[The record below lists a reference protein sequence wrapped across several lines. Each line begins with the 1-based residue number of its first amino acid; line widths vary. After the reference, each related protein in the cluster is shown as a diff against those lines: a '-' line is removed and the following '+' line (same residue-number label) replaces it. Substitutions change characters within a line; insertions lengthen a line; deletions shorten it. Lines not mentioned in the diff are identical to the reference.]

1 MSSVNTNLYTDAGG
15 HLIERSYR
23 LVVVSGPDAGLT
35 HTVDSGTTMVGTHA
49 DNDIVLTDS
58 TVSRYHLELQVK
70 REGLAVKDL
79 DTTNGTRW
87 GGARVQAITLTEPGR
102 LRLGKHTEIAI
113 EAEDVPAT
121 LGDYHSDAFG
131 RVLGTA
137 PPMKKLFSLLAR
149 VAVTDATVLLE
160 GETGTGKEAI
170 AEALHTNS
178 PRARGPFVVVDC
190 ASIPRELIASELF
203 GHARGSYTGAI
214 SDKRGLVESADGG
227 TLFLDEIGELP
238 LDLQPQLLRA
248 LEKREVRRVGETKP
262 IPVDLR
268 VLAATHRDLRAMVK
282 AGAFRE
288 DLYYRLA
295 VVRCEVP
302 PLRSRLSDLPA
313 LARHFAEAF
322 GRTGWDVSPALLEQ
336 LSRHGWPG
344 NVREL
349 RNVVER
355 ALSLGTIAV
364 DADPMPMGNA
374 GSGASATPGGAAAGA
389 APTSQA
395 ILDLP
400 FKDAKAALVEGFE
413 REYLVHL
420 LAKHKGNISRAALE
434 AGIDRNYIHRLV
446 KKYGLDVD
454 RS

>member
-1 MSSVNTNLYTDAGG
+1 MTVNTNIYTDAGG
-15 HLIERSYR
+15 QLVERSYR
-23 LVVVSGPDAGLT
+23 LRVVVGPDAGLV
-35 HTVDSGTTMVGTHA
+35 HSIEAGTTTVGTHT
-49 DNDIVLTDS
+49 DSDVVLTDS

-70 REGLAVKDL
+70 REGLQVRDL
-79 DTTNGTRW
+79 DSTNGTRSA
-87 GGARVQAITLTEPGR
+87 GARIQSVTLTEPGR
-102 LRLGKHTEIAI
+102 LRLGKHTEIEI
-113 EAEDVPAT
+113 EAEDTPAT
-121 LGDYHSDAFG
+121 LGEYGGDAFG
-131 RVLGTA
+131 RVIGQTA
-137 PPMKKLFSLLAR
+137 PMKKLFALLAR
-149 VAVTDATVLLE
+149 VAITDATVLLE

-170 AEALHTNS
+170 AEALHTAS
-178 PRARGPFVVVDC
+178 GRARAGFVVVDC

-248 LEKREVRRVGETKP
+248 LEKREVRRVGETRP

-268 VLAATHRDLRAMVK
+268 VIAATHRDLRAMVK

-302 PLRSRLSDLPA
+302 PLRARLADLPA

-322 GRTGWDVSPALLEQ
+322 GRSGWDVSPPLLEQ

-364 DADPMPMGNA
+364 DAEPAPA
-374 GSGASATPGGAAAGA
+374 PSPIAAGGSPG
-389 APTSQA
+389 APAA
-395 ILDLP
+395 ILELP
-400 FKDAKAALVEGFE
+400 FKEAKAALVEGFE
-413 REYLVHL
+413 RDYLVHL
-420 LAKHKGNISRAALE
+420 LARHKGNISRAALE

-446 KKYGLDVD
+446 KKYNLDVE
-454 RS
+454 RG

>member
-1 MSSVNTNLYTDAGG
+1 MSSVNTNIYTDAGG

-23 LVVVSGPDAGLT
+23 LAVVSGPDAGLT
-35 HTVDSGTTMVGTHA
+35 HTVESGTTMIGTHA
-49 DNDIVLTDS
+49 DNDVVLTDS

-102 LRLGKHTEIAI
+102 LRLGKHTEVAI
-113 EAEDVPAT
+113 EAEDVPAR
-121 LGDYHSDAFG
+121 LGDYAGEAFG
-131 RVLGTA
+131 RVIGAA
-137 PPMKKLFSLLAR
+137 PPMKKLFALLAR
-149 VAVTDATVLLE
+149 VSVTDATVMLE

-170 AEALHTNS
+170 AEALHTAS

-268 VLAATHRDLRAMVK
+268 VIAATHRDLRAMVK
-282 AGAFRE
+282 SGGFRE

-302 PLRSRLSDLPA
+302 PLRARLGDLPA

-322 GRTGWDVSPALLEQ
+322 GRSGWDVSPALLEQ
-336 LSRHGWPG
+336 LSRHAWPG

-364 DADPMPMGNA
+364 DAEPMP
-374 GSGASATPGGAAAGA
+374 AGA
-389 APTSQA
+389 APPATAAGAGAGGAPANAA

-400 FKDAKAALVEGFE
+400 FKEAKAALVEGFE
-413 REYLVHL
+413 RDYLVHL
-420 LAKHKGNISRAALE
+420 LARHKGNISRAALE

-446 KKYGLDVD
+446 KKYNLDID
-454 RS
+454 RG